1 MREIILNVLSEL
13 ACRDTNSCQINL
25 QSEAAQIMIAD
36 KIETALRPYINEIIE
51 DVACCGSDCKDR

>member
-1 MREIILNVLSEL
+1 
-13 ACRDTNSCQINL
+13 
-25 QSEAAQIMIAD
+25 MIAD